1 MTNLMVQPQDIE
13 IVKLNLPRRL
23 KYLLRKRL
31 FIVTLQYLLD
41 TDYFDLINA
50 KGIGE
55 KGIHELEECVNRF
68 GFTLK
73 KERQTLQDIKN
84 TKHTEGKKLLE
95 EYGFSLRV
103 CAPLYQNNVFTLED
117 LIRCG
122 KEVYVLKGVGIKRGE
137 AIWEKMQELHIP
149 FPKYLT
155 ADEEISAS
163 LKEMNEESAV
173 LRQQLEDK
181 KFLLKKYQY
190 VSQLKKNLLDEQQ
203 TLDSQLE
210 EQKKPMY
217 NLLIDGVGGVTYLY
231 DASVSEGLDASN
243 MMGFFLH
250 RNGIKEFI
258 AHIPV
263 YKYYTLD
270 EKHQVLEITNQQADF
285 LYDQILAFVL
295 KKQG

>member
-1 MTNLMVQPQDIE
+1 M
-13 IVKLNLPRRL
+13 
-23 KYLLRKRL
+23 
-31 FIVTLQYLLD
+31 
-41 TDYFDLINA
+41 
-50 KGIGE
+50 
-55 KGIHELEECVNRF
+55 
-68 GFTLK
+68 
-73 KERQTLQDIKN
+73 
-84 TKHTEGKKLLE
+84 
-95 EYGFSLRV
+95 
-103 CAPLYQNNVFTLED
+103 
-117 LIRCG
+117 
-122 KEVYVLKGVGIKRGE
+122 
-137 AIWEKMQELHIP
+137 
-149 FPKYLT
+149 
-155 ADEEISAS
+155 
-163 LKEMNEESAV
+163 
-173 LRQQLEDK
+173 
-181 KFLLKKYQY
+181 
-190 VSQLKKNLLDEQQ
+190 LDEQQ

-258 AHIPV
+258 IHIPV